1 MAMRRAPVLSVGLL
15 FLIAG
20 CSPPPVAS
28 GDAAVSD
35 GSSRDSAPDAA
46 SAACELDTDGDTIP
60 DLVEGEGDFDADG
73 IPNKRDEDSDGDRIP
88 DRVEAQ
94 YGASRV
100 ACVMRP
106 VNSDGEGEP
115 DYLDRD
121 SNDDRI
127 EDVVSYTPPVEGPT
141 PPEGG
146 WESRPYDLDSDGIP
160 DYADRD
166 ADGDGLS
173 NRSEIDVD
181 DMPVAPD
188 TDRDMRPDWR
198 DVDSDGDTI
207 LDRDEGSTDRDRD
220 MLANFRDLDSDGD
233 GIDDRTESGDMDPM
247 TPPRECAREL
257 DVEDPARVAPDT
269 VPDFLD
275 FDSDND
281 GSSDQ
286 EERTAGTNL
295 CNADTDMDGQ
305 SDVVENAYCAQ
316 RMMTMCGTDPM
327 RRIPVTDYYVVLP
340 LGAQATREL
349 EFGTNIRVAD
359 VFFIADTTGSMTTVL
374 RSVRDS
380 IATPATGI
388 AARVRAEIPEAWFGV
403 GHYEDYPV
411 SSHAATTDRVFHP
424 LCQGL
429 PGSAATRE
437 CTAATYG
444 GITINRDEMAVQTAV
459 QAIPAGSGADGLSTS
474 VEAMYQ
480 LITGAGYYDR
490 SSGMPCTNGTGANGC
505 WVPPAVC
512 PEGRFGA
519 ACFRQG
525 SLPIIVHY
533 SDTQSHYGSR
543 NPSAMAFNREPSGI
557 TPRGHTSDEL
567 MTAMRRVG
575 ARMISLNATTPTC
588 EGRIVNAHEGTS
600 PCYDFRQW
608 AEGTGSVNVDGV
620 PFVFDLRAGG
630 GQSFI
635 DGTVEGIRQIASR
648 TPIDI
653 STQLE
658 NDPANPA
665 MVDARSF
672 IARRV
677 PTCEIEPRNRNCWTP
692 SAGVA
697 MTDAVAR
704 TDSSTF
710 YRVLPGTRVRFTI
723 VFSNIDVFPGYE
735 DRSTL
740 FHAYIHVVGD
750 GFARLD
756 TREVFILVP
765 ARASNPG

>member
-1 MAMRRAPVLSVGLL
+1 MALRRSSLLSVGLL

-20 CSPPPVAS
+20 CSPPPNPS
-28 GDAAVSD
+28 GDAGADGARSD
-35 GSSRDSAPDAA
+35 AAPDGTNPACAFDADRDS
-46 SAACELDTDGDTIP
+46 IP
-60 DLVEGEGDFDADG
+60 DTVEGEGDEDG
-73 IPNKRDEDSDGDRIP
+73 DGTPNKNDEDSDGDRIP

-94 YGASRV
+94 YVPNTGS
-100 ACVMRP
+100 CVLMP
-106 VNSDGEGEP
+106 VNSDGDAKP
-115 DYLDRD
+115 DFLDRD

-127 EDVVSYTPPVEGPT
+127 EDVTCFAPPIDNGN

-146 WESRPYDLDSDGIP
+146 WENHPYDLDQDGVP

-166 ADGDGLS
+166 ADGDTIL
-173 NRSEIDVD
+173 NRAEIDVN

-188 TDRDMRPDWR
+188 TDMDMRPDWR
-198 DVDSDGDTI
+198 DTDSDGDTI
-207 LDRDEGSTDRDRD
+207 LDRDELSSDRDQD
-220 MLANFRDLDSDGD
+220 MIGNFRDTDSDGD
-233 GIDDRTESGDMDPM
+233 GILDRDEAGDMDPS
-247 TPPRECAREL
+247 TPPVECAREV
-257 DVEDPARVAPDT
+257 DAQDPGMVRPDT
-269 VPDFLD
+269 IADFLD

-281 GSSDQ
+281 GSSDR
-286 EERTAGTNL
+286 EERAAGTNL
-295 CNADTDMDGQ
+295 CNVDSDMDGQ
-305 SDVVENAYCAQ
+305 SDVVENAYCSRHMQ
-316 RMMTMCGTDPM
+316 MGCGTDPM
-327 RRIPVTDYYVVLP
+327 RRIPATDYYVVLP
-340 LGAQATREL
+340 LGSQTTREL

-359 VFFIADTTGSMTTVL
+359 VFFIADTTGSMTGVL

-380 IATPATGI
+380 IATPVTGI

-411 SSHAATTDRVFHP
+411 LAHAATTDRVFHP

-429 PGSAATRE
+429 PGSSPSRE
-437 CTAATYG
+437 CAMSTYG
-444 GITINRDEMAVQTAV
+444 GITINSDPAATQAAVN
-459 QAIPAGSGADGLSTS
+459 AIPGGAGGDGLSTS

-490 SSGMPCTNGTGANGC
+490 SSGVPCTNGTGENRC

-512 PEGRFGA
+512 PEGRFGH

-525 SLPIIVHY
+525 ALPIIVHY
-533 SDTQSHYGSR
+533 SDTQSHYGAR
-543 NPSAMAFNREPSGI
+543 NPGAATYNREATGI
-557 TPRGHTSDEL
+557 TPAGHNSDDL

-575 ARMISLNATTPTC
+575 AKMISLNALTGTVC
-588 EGRIVNAHEGTS
+588 EGRIVNAQEATN
-600 PCYDFRQW
+600 PCYDFRMW
-608 AEGTGSVNVDGV
+608 AEGTGSINIDGV
-620 PFVFDLRAGG
+620 PFIFDLRAGG

-658 NDPANPA
+658 NDPTNPV
-665 MVDARSF
+665 MVDARRF
-672 IARRV
+672 ISRRV
-677 PTCEIEPRNRNCWTP
+677 PTCEIEPRNRNCWTAA
-692 SAGVA
+692 AGVA
-697 MTDAVAR
+697 QADAVSR

-723 VFSNIDVFPGYE
+723 VFSNVDVFPGFE

-740 FHAYIHVVGD
+740 FHGYIHVVGD

-765 ARASNPG
+765 ARSSSVG

>member
-1 MAMRRAPVLSVGLL
+1 MGPSVDSG
-15 FLIAG
+15 AG
-20 CSPPPVAS
+20 DASVRTDGAVDSGPVAC
-28 GDAAVSD
+28 AL
-35 GSSRDSAPDAA
+35 DS
-46 SAACELDTDGDTIP
+46 DGDTIP
-60 DLVEGEGDFDADG
+60 DTVEGDADDDMDG
-73 IPNKRDEDSDGDRIP
+73 TANKLDEDSDGDRIP

-94 YGASRV
+94 YGATLLP
-100 ACVMRP
+100 CVMRP
-106 VNSDGEGEP
+106 VDSDNDGTP
-115 DYLDRD
+115 DYRDTD

-127 EDVVSYTPPVEGPT
+127 EDVASFAPPVETGT

-146 WESRPYDLDSDGIP
+146 WQNRPYDLDQDGVP

-166 ADGDGLS
+166 ADGDGLT

-181 DMPVAPD
+181 DMPAAPD
-188 TDRDMRPDWR
+188 TDMDMRPDWR
-198 DVDSDGDTI
+198 DTDSDNDTI
-207 LDRDEGSTDRDRD
+207 SDHDEGSSDRDRD
-220 MLANFRDLDSDGD
+220 MIANFRDLDSDGD
-233 GIDDRTESGDMDPM
+233 GINDRDEAGDNDLA
-247 TPPRECAREL
+247 TPPTECAREV
-257 DVEDPARVAPDT
+257 DVEDPGVVRPDSVADY
-269 VPDFLD
+269 LD

-281 GSSDQ
+281 GSSDR
-286 EERTAGTNL
+286 EERAAGTNL
-295 CNADTDMDGQ
+295 CNVDSDMDGQ
-305 SDVVENAYCAQ
+305 SDVVENAYCTR
-316 RMMTMCGTDPM
+316 RMMTGCGTDPM
-327 RRIPVTDYYVVLP
+327 RRIPATDYYVVLP
-340 LGAQATREL
+340 LGATVSREL

-411 SSHAATTDRVFHP
+411 GSHAASTDRVFHP

-429 PGSAATRE
+429 PGSAPGRE
-437 CTAATYG
+437 CATSTYG
-444 GITINRDEMAVQTAV
+444 GIVINSDPMATQTAV
-459 QAIPAGSGADGLSTS
+459 AAIPGGAGGDGLSTS

-480 LITGAGYYDR
+480 LISGSGYYDR
-490 SSGMPCTNGTGANGC
+490 SSGTACTNGTGASGC

-512 PEGRFGA
+512 PEGRYGA

-533 SDTQSHYGSR
+533 SDTQSHYGAR
-543 NPSAMAFNREPSGI
+543 NPGAATFHNEPSGI
-557 TPRGHTSDEL
+557 TPRGHTSDDL

-575 ARMISLNATTPTC
+575 GKMISLNALTGSVC
-588 EGRIVNAHEGTS
+588 EGRIYNQHDASS
-600 PCYDFRQW
+600 PCYDFRMW
-608 AEGTGSVNVDGV
+608 AEGTGSINIDGV

-658 NDPANPA
+658 NDPTNPG
-665 MVDARSF
+665 MIDARAF

-692 SAGVA
+692 ASGVA
-697 MTDAVAR
+697 MNDAVAR

-740 FHAYIHVVGD
+740 FHAYINVVGD
-750 GFARLD
+750 GFAKLD

-765 ARASNPG
+765 ARSSNPG